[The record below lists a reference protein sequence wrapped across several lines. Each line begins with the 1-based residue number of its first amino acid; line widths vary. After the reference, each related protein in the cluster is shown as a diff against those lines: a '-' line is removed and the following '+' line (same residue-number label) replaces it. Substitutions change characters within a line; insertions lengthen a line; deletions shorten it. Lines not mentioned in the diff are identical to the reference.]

1 MAFSTAACDKVY
13 HARIDV
19 GPFSAEAKGAAPLTA
34 QEREQAVSV
43 FSSVAH
49 RLGLSC
55 RPGEFPIVSGSYDEA
70 QYRLTE
76 CDKAYTQVQ
85 LAVAS
90 GHVSVEIF
98 KIGGMGEP
106 PVFRDCRTQLA
117 DALVNALPKGRVT
130 VRYPYSPSGG

>member
-76 CDKAYTQVQ
+76 RMRQGLHAGAARRCEWPC
-85 LAVAS
+85 L
-90 GHVSVEIF
+90 G
-98 KIGGMGEP
+98 
-106 PVFRDCRTQLA
+106 
-117 DALVNALPKGRVT
+117 
-130 VRYPYSPSGG
+130 